1 MSGPP
6 AGQPRAAVPAHWAG
20 ETRGALGAS
29 AAMLPFVLSFGT
41 LVFGA
46 AGAPATA
53 LGLQASVLAVA
64 IGPLLM
70 SLAGRALLPAAS
82 PSASTSLILGSVVL
96 ALLRDPGLQPT
107 AEGGLARLVL
117 CTAATVAL
125 AGGLLLALGLLRAG
139 RVVRHIPHP
148 VLAGFMNGVA
158 LLIVVS
164 QLPALLGLP
173 ADALAR
179 EGWAALRQVRPGPLV
194 LATSTALLA
203 LWSARRLPQW
213 PAPLVALLAASGAA
227 AAVAAL
233 GVDLRALGIHGL
245 EAGAGGGGQWLP
257 PMPAWTQ
264 GGALALLGAHATDIL
279 VGALLLALIGGLES
293 VLNLAAVDTL
303 VDART
308 DVDRELVA
316 LGLANLVLG
325 ALGGLFV
332 VYLRLRA
339 VASFS
344 AGGRSWRSLWLG
356 SALLTLLFALALPW
370 IGQVPVAVVAG
381 IVVML
386 AWGLVD
392 PWSRQRVRQWAQGD
406 RSPAL
411 RESLGIVALVCG
423 VTLAWGFVAGV
434 GAGVLVSAVLFIR
447 SLERSLLRLRYLASE
462 IPSRRL
468 YPSAVESRL
477 APLRGSIEVL
487 ELEGAL
493 FFGNVQRL
501 LDIAEA
507 AGAGRRV
514 LILDLRRISTV
525 DASGAMGLHR
535 LQAQLQRQGRTLLL
549 AGVAEG
555 SRHGQVLSAHGVAS
569 QGGWWP
575 DADRALEA
583 AERRLLEDAG
593 VALAGLRV
601 EPAHSGLF
609 EGLTAEQAGRM
620 LTRMGERELA
630 AGERL
635 FSQGEPGDA
644 LYLLESGS
652 VSMVDRE
659 RSQRFVSFSAGMCFG
674 ETAVL
679 DPQGRTAD
687 ALADEASRLRV
698 LPAAELQQLGR
709 QDPAIAATLYRN
721 LARHLSE
728 RLRAAA
734 AAWRRAAS

>member
-1 MSGPP
+1 MSGPS
-6 AGQPRAAVPAHWAG
+6 AELPRATASVTWAA
-20 ETRGALGAS
+20 EARGALGAGV
-29 AAMLPFVLSFGT
+29 AMLPFVLSFGT

-46 AGAPATA
+46 AGAQATA
-53 LGLQASVLAVA
+53 LGLMASVLAVA
-64 IGPLLM
+64 AGPLLM
-70 SLAGRALLPAAS
+70 SLASRAALPAAS
-82 PSASTSLILGSVVL
+82 PSASTSLILGSVVW
-96 ALLRDPGLQPT
+96 ALLRDPTLQP
-107 AEGGLARLVL
+107 AVEGGLARLML

-125 AGGLLLALGLLRAG
+125 AGGLLVVLGLLRAG
-139 RVVRHIPHP
+139 RLVRHIPHP

-164 QLPALLGLP
+164 QLPSLLGLP

-179 EGWAALRQVRPGPLV
+179 EGWALLRHLQPGPPA
-194 LATSTALLA
+194 LAASTALLA
-203 LWSARRLPQW
+203 LWSARQLPQW
-213 PAPLVALLAASGAA
+213 PAPLMALLAASGAA
-227 AAVAAL
+227 ATAAAL
-233 GVDLRALGIHGL
+233 GADLPASGIHGL
-245 EAGAGGGGQWLP
+245 EVGAGGADQWLAAR
-257 PMPAWTQ
+257 PAWTQ
-264 GGALALLGAHATDIL
+264 GGALALLGGHAADIL
-279 VGALLLALIGGLES
+279 IGALLLALVGGLES
-293 VLNLAAVDTL
+293 VLNLAAVDAL
-303 VDART
+303 DQARS
-308 DVDRELVA
+308 D
-316 LGLANLVLG
+316 ANLVLG

-356 SALLTLLFALALPW
+356 SALLALLFALALPW
-370 IGQVPVAVVAG
+370 VRQVPVAVVAG

-392 PWSRQRVRQWAQGD
+392 PWTRQRVRQWARGD

-411 RESLGIVALVCG
+411 RESLGIVALVCV
-423 VTLAWGFVAGV
+423 VTLVWGFVAGV

-447 SLERSLLRLRYLASE
+447 SLERTLLRLRYLASE

-468 YPSAVESRL
+468 YPPQVESTL
-477 APLRGSIEVL
+477 APLRDGIEVL

-507 AGAGRRV
+507 AGAARRV

-549 AGVAEG
+549 AGIAEG
-555 SRHGQVLSAHGVAS
+555 SRHGQVLAAHGVACL
-569 QGGWWP
+569 GGCWP

-583 AERRLLEDAG
+583 AERRLLEGAG
-593 VALAGLRV
+593 LALAGLRV
-601 EPAHSGLF
+601 DPAQSGLF
-609 EGLTAEQAGRM
+609 DGLTPEQAGR
-620 LTRMGERELA
+620 LLQRMGTREAA

-635 FSQGEPGDA
+635 FAQGDPGDA

-652 VSMVDRE
+652 VSMVDRQ

-687 ALADEASRLRV
+687 ALADEPCRLRV
-698 LPAAELQQLGR
+698 LPAAELQGLGR
-709 QDPAIAATLYRN
+709 EEPAIAALVYRN